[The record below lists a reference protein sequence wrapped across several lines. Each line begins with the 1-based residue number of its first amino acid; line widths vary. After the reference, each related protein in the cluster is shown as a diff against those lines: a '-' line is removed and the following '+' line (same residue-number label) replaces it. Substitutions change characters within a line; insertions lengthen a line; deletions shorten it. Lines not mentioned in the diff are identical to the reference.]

1 MTEQNHQEDNQ
12 GAIGPA
18 LVAAA
23 YVQAWENIRHV
34 RNERIWFTNAYT
46 AVVAGGLAFMLRDNG
61 SSANQ
66 APKSIGL
73 LVLVLFSILS
83 IMSSIRLV
91 AELRTSIEN
100 LKRLGNQVG
109 IEQLIGMIEPPRG
122 FGTRLPMRWVF
133 PIFFSLTTA
142 SLVVLLIIHL
152 LGVWG

>member
-1 MTEQNHQEDNQ
+1 MIEQTNQESRQ
-12 GAIGPA
+12 IPVEPK

-23 YVQAWENIRHV
+23 YTQAWENIRHI

-46 AVVAGGLAFMLRDNG
+46 AVVAGGLAFLLRDNG

-73 LVLVLFSILS
+73 LVLVLFSFVS

-91 AELRTSIEN
+91 AELRTSIAN
-100 LKRLGNQVG
+100 LKRMVDENG
-109 IEQLIGMIEPPRG
+109 IGRIVGMIEPPAG
-122 FGTRLPMRWVF
+122 FGTSLPMRWVF

-142 SLVVLLIIHL
+142 SLVVLLVLHL
-152 LGVWG
+152 MGAWG